1 MEWLDKY
8 AYRAEE
14 RIDADR
20 ALARR
25 VYTALAA
32 RLIEHGTG
40 CVLLFGTIK
49 PETNLLLAEVMQEA
63 GIRAFVGKLSMDKST
78 REAYREPGTSAS
90 LEAARTFIHDC
101 RALTSRLP
109 PHRRLVEP
117 VLTPRFVP
125 TSSDEQLRGLGE
137 IAQEDPS
144 LRIQSHLAEAQDQV
158 NWVRSER
165 GREDID
171 VFDQAKLLTNRT
183 VQAHCTFLTDPC
195 LDRLHERGT
204 AVAHCPLSNMYF
216 SAEKAFPLRE
226 ALDAGVKVGLG
237 TDIAGGYS
245 VDIMNSMRHAV
256 SVSRI
261 RQGIYHEADT
271 GTSTSRRAID
281 WKEALYLGTRGGA
294 VALGLENAG
303 RFAVGCSFDAQ
314 QIKLI
319 DPGSRQGV
327 GSLDFFDIADTVT
340 LTAEIVEK
348 WWCIGDAQNRVQVWV
363 QGQKIG

>member
-1 MEWLDKY
+1 
-8 AYRAEE
+8 
-14 RIDADR
+14 
-20 ALARR
+20 
-25 VYTALAA
+25 
-32 RLIEHGTG
+32 
-40 CVLLFGTIK
+40 
-49 PETNLLLAEVMQEA
+49 
-63 GIRAFVGKLSMDKST
+63 MDKST

-171 VFDQAKLLTNRT
+171 VFDQVHKQQSTSRYPANVLFQAKLLTNRT

-314 QIKLI
+314 QSKSALLQEFPRAAI
-319 DPGSRQGV
+319 
-327 GSLDFFDIADTVT
+327 
-340 LTAEIVEK
+340 LT
-348 WWCIGDAQNRVQVWV
+348 D
-363 QGQKIG
+363 